1 MKNILLLLLCVSFLA
16 FKSSEEK
23 LRIFL
28 IGDSTMA
35 NKQPGD
41 APETGWGMV
50 LSQYFSEA
58 VEVQNHAVNGRSTKS
73 FRTEGRWAK
82 VLEQMRPGDWVFIQ
96 FGHND
101 QKIADSTRYAAP
113 QTDYRKNLTRYVEEA
128 RAKGGNPI
136 LLTPVMRRKFD
147 ENGKF
152 VDQHGEYP
160 QVVKEVAKALKVPLI
175 DMHTQSREV
184 IEKMGVENSKR
195 LFMHLPS
202 KMYAKFPDGKIDDTH
217 FSYYGASVM
226 ASLAAESIEAMKNPL
241 SALLKT
247 TRFGD
252 KLEYELPK
260 VAAAVFRKDTF
271 SIQKYGAKSDGIS
284 TNTVAINQ
292 AISAANEAG
301 GGVVLVPAGFWLT
314 GPIVLKSNV
323 NLHLAKGALLQ
334 FSDKR
339 EHFPLVQTTWEG
351 QDAIRCQAPISAT
364 DAQNI
369 AITGAGIVDG
379 AGQVWRQVKKEKL
392 TEAQWKKLLAS
403 GGVLDEEKRT
413 WYPSE
418 SALKGVKINKA
429 GILSAG
435 FNLNNCQEFKDFL
448 RPNMVSLARCTQVL
462 LEGITFQNSPAW
474 TIHPLLCEH
483 ITVRDVVVRNPWYG
497 QNNDALDLESCRNGL
512 VEGCSFDTG
521 DDGICIKSGR
531 DAEGRKRGVPT
542 ENIIVRHCTVFHG
555 HGGFVIGSEMSGGVR
570 NLYVSDC
577 NFLGT
582 DVGLRFKTAR
592 GRGGVVENIYASDIN
607 MNNIPG
613 EAILFDMYYMAKDP
627 VALNGEKNVLPE
639 MKAEPLGEG
648 TPQFRN
654 FWIKNIVCQGAATG
668 ILIRGLPEM
677 PIKDIHIENAN
688 ITCTEGLVCVEAQ
701 NIQLKN
707 IGLFTEEKR
716 VMQVQ
721 NSKMVTLDGI
731 RYSPAM
737 DLLLQVS
744 GQRSAEVRLLNT
756 DVKQAKKE
764 VELSAEVPAKVYR
777 GSK

>member
-1 MKNILLLLLCVSFLA
+1 MQKIFLLFLCLSFLA
-16 FKSSEEK
+16 FHPGEEK

-35 NKQPGD
+35 HKQPGD

-50 LSQYFSEA
+50 LSQYFSAA

-73 FRTEGRWAK
+73 FRTEGRWNK

-101 QKIADSTRYAAP
+101 QKDADTTRYAAP

-147 ENGKF
+147 ESGKF
-152 VDQHGEYP
+152 VDTHGEYP

-175 DMHTQSREV
+175 DLHAKSRAV

-195 LFMHLPS
+195 LFMHLPG
-202 KMYAKFPDGKIDDTH
+202 KMYPKFPDGKIDDTH
-217 FSYYGASVM
+217 FSSYGASIM
-226 ASLAAESIEAMKNPL
+226 ASLAAESIKEMSSPL
-241 SALLKT
+241 LGFLKT
-247 TRFGD
+247 TRYGD
-252 KLEYELPK
+252 KLEFELPK
-260 VAAAVFRKDTF
+260 VAPAVFRKDTF
-271 SIQKYGAKSDGIS
+271 NIQKYGAKSDGIT
-284 TNTVAINQ
+284 TNTTAINQ
-292 AISAANEAG
+292 AITAANEAG
-301 GGVVLVPAGFWLT
+301 GGVVLIPPGFWLT

-339 EHFPLVQTTWEG
+339 ENFPLVKTTWEG

-369 AITGAGIVDG
+369 GITGAGLVDG

-392 TEAQWKKLLAS
+392 TEAQWKKLVAS

-418 SALKGVKINKA
+418 SALKGVSINKP
-429 GILSAG
+429 GIISAG
-435 FNLNNCQEFKDFL
+435 FNLNNCNEFKDFL
-448 RPNMVSLARCTQVL
+448 RPNMVSLSRCTQVL

-483 ITVRDVVVRNPWYG
+483 ITLRNVVVRNPWYG

-570 NLYVSDC
+570 NLFVSDC

-592 GRGGVVENIYASDIN
+592 GRGGIVENIYASDIN

-677 PIKDIHIENAN
+677 PIKDIHIEDAN
-688 ITCTEGLVCVEAQ
+688 ITCTEGLVCVEAE

-707 IGLFTEEKR
+707 IGLFTQEKR

-721 NSKMVTLDGI
+721 NSKRVTLDGI

-744 GQRSAEVRLLNT
+744 GQRSADVRLLNT

-764 VELSAEVPAKVYR
+764 VELSAEVSTKAYR

>member
-1 MKNILLLLLCVSFLA
+1 MQKIFLLILCLASLA
-16 FKSSEEK
+16 FHPGEEK
-23 LRIFL
+23 LRVFL

-35 NKQPGD
+35 NKLPFD

-50 LSQYFSEA
+50 LQSYFSDA

-73 FRTEGRWAK
+73 FRTEGRWNK

-101 QKIADSTRYAAP
+101 QKSTDSTRYAAP
-113 QTDYRKNLTRYVEEA
+113 QTDYRKNLSRYVEEA

-147 ENGKF
+147 ENGTF

-160 QVVKEVAKALKVPLI
+160 QIVKEVAKALRVPLI
-175 DMHTQSREV
+175 DMHAKSREV
-184 IEKMGVENSKR
+184 IEKMGVEGSKR
-195 LFMHLPS
+195 LFMHLPG
-202 KMYAKFPDGKIDDTH
+202 KMYAKFPDGKVDDTH
-217 FSYYGASVM
+217 FSQYGASVM
-226 ASLAAESIEAMKNPL
+226 ASLAAEGIKEIGNPL
-241 SALLKT
+241 LGLLKR

-252 KLEYELPK
+252 KLEFELPK
-260 VAAAVFRKDTF
+260 VAAPVFRKDTF
-271 SIQKYGAKSDGIS
+271 NIQRYGAKADGI
-284 TNTVAINQ
+284 TLNTSAINQ
-292 AISAANEAG
+292 AISLANEAG
-301 GGVVLVPAGFWLT
+301 GGVVLIPAGFWLT

-334 FSDKR
+334 FSDNR

-364 DAQNI
+364 NAQNI
-369 AITGAGIVDG
+369 AITGAGLVDG

-392 TEAQWKKLLAS
+392 TEAQWKKLVAS

-435 FNLNNCQEFKDFL
+435 FNLNNCTEFKDFL
-448 RPNMVSLARCTQVL
+448 RPNMVSLSRCTQVL

-483 ITVRDVVVRNPWYG
+483 LTVRNVVVRNPWYG

-542 ENIIVRHCTVFHG
+542 ENFIIRNCTVFHG

-570 NLYVSDC
+570 NLFVSDC

-592 GRGGVVENIYASDIN
+592 GRGGIVENIYVSDIN

-677 PIKDIHIENAN
+677 SIKNIHIENAN
-688 ITCTEGLVCVEAQ
+688 LTCTEGLVCVEAE

-707 IGLFTEEKR
+707 VGLFTQEKR

-721 NSKMVTLDGI
+721 NSKMITLDGI
-731 RYSPAM
+731 RYSPKM

-764 VELSAEVPAKVYR
+764 VELSAGVSAKAYR
-777 GSK
+777 SK

>member
-1 MKNILLLLLCVSFLA
+1 MKNILLLCLCLSFLA
-16 FKSSEEK
+16 FHSGEDKI
-23 LRIFL
+23 RIFL

-35 NKQPGD
+35 SKLPTD

-50 LSQYFSEA
+50 LPQYFSEA

-73 FRTEGRWAK
+73 FRSEGRWGK
-82 VLEQMRPGDWVFIQ
+82 VLEQMRPGDWVLIQ

-101 QKIADSTRYAAP
+101 QKNTDTTRYAAP
-113 QTDYRKNLTRYVEEA
+113 QTDYRKNLTRYIEEA
-128 RAKGGNPI
+128 RAKGGKPI

-147 ENGKF
+147 EKGQF
-152 VDQHGEYP
+152 VDTHGEYP
-160 QVVKEVAKALKVPLI
+160 QVVREVAKALGVPLI
-175 DMHTQSREV
+175 DMHAQSRVV
-184 IEKMGVENSKR
+184 IEKMGVEGSKS
-195 LFMHLPS
+195 LFMHLPG
-202 KMYAKFPDGKIDDTH
+202 KMYSKFPEGKIDDTH
-217 FSYYGASVM
+217 FSQYGASVM
-226 ASLAAESIEAMKNPL
+226 ASLAAGGIKEIGNPL
-241 SALLKT
+241 LGLLKT
-247 TRFGD
+247 TRFAD
-252 KLEYELPK
+252 KFEYELPK
-260 VAAAVFRKDTF
+260 IAPAVFRKDTF
-271 SIQKYGAKSDGIS
+271 NILRYGAKSDGI
-284 TNTVAINQ
+284 TLNTTAINQ
-292 AISAANEAG
+292 AITKANEAG
-301 GGVVLVPAGFWLT
+301 GGVVLIPNGFWLT

-323 NLHLAKGALLQ
+323 NLHIAKGALLQ
-334 FSDKR
+334 FSNKR
-339 EHFPLVQTTWEG
+339 EDYPLVKTTWEG
-351 QDAIRCQAPISAT
+351 QDAIRCQAPISAV

-369 AITGAGIVDG
+369 AITGQGMVDG

-392 TEAQWKKLLAS
+392 TEAQWKKLVAS

-413 WYPSE
+413 WYPSQN
-418 SALKGVKINKA
+418 SLNGVKIQKP

-435 FNLNNCQEFKDFL
+435 FNLNNCNEFKDFL
-448 RPNMVSLARCTQVL
+448 RPNMVSLSRCTQVL
-462 LEGITFQNSPAW
+462 LEGITFQNSPAL

-483 ITVRDVVVRNPWYG
+483 ITLRNVTVRNPWYG

-542 ENIIVRHCTVFHG
+542 ENIIVRNCTVFHG

-570 NLYVSDC
+570 NLFVSDC

-592 GRGGVVENIYASDIN
+592 GRGGIVENIYVSNIN
-607 MNNIPG
+607 MTNIPG

-654 FWIKNIVCQGAATG
+654 FYIKNIVCQGAVTG

-677 PIKDIHIENAN
+677 PIRNISIENAN
-688 ITCTEGLVCVEAQ
+688 LSCTEGLVCVEAE

-716 VMQVQ
+716 LMQVQ
-721 NSKMVTLDGI
+721 NSKQVTLDGI
-731 RYSPAM
+731 RYQGPM
-737 DLLLQVS
+737 DLLLHIS
-744 GQRSAEVRLLNT
+744 GQRSADVRLLNT

-764 VELSAEVPAKVYR
+764 VELATEVSAKVYNR
-777 GSK
+777 K